1 MSNNKVQNVGF
12 VAAYPGVK
20 YREVF
25 GNMVVWEADP
35 WKETTLSWKNSCYIH
50 AGISGVEV
58 VIKDPDAQKLLS
70 MASINDVY
78 NWKPNKSK
86 HLVMCDDN
94 GLIMNHALTQRD
106 RDEEFRMFAGNPWPL
121 FRLQMTGEYD
131 VEITMNPI
139 FIFQIA
145 GPLSLTVIEKVTG
158 ESQRDVKFLDTNKV
172 KTIGRDKD
180 IELSRITIKP
190 GRSKLVFV

>member
-1 MSNNKVQNVGF
+1 
-12 VAAYPGVK
+12 
-20 YREVF
+20 
-25 GNMVVWEADP
+25 MVVWEADP

-158 ESQRDVKFLDTNKV
+158 ESQRDVKFLDTKKV

-180 IELSRITIKP
+180 IELSRITINP